1 MTLEIDQYPL
11 LALANNP
18 AELRTL
24 PKDKLPQLADE
35 LRQYLLASVSQSSG
49 HFASGLGTVELTV
62 ALHYVYQTPFD
73 QLVWD
78 VGHQAYP
85 HKILTERRERMP
97 SIRQKGGLHP
107 FPWPPES
114 EYDTFAVGHSS
125 TSISAALGMSIAA
138 EKEGKNRKTVAVI
151 GDGALTAGLAFE
163 ALNHGGDIGK
173 DMVVVLNDNEMS
185 ISENV
190 GALNSHLARLL
201 TGSFY
206 NTIRDGSKKVLSTL
220 PPLKEFASKAEEHI
234 KGMVVPGTIFEELG
248 FNYIGPIDGHDV
260 KGMVD
265 TLRNMRNI
273 EGPQILHVVT
283 KKGKGYESA
292 EKDPI
297 KFHAVPK
304 FNPKDETLPKSKP
317 SSPNYSAIFGQWLCD
332 MAAQEPALM
341 AITPAMREGSG
352 MVAFSQTYPEQYFD
366 VAIAEQ
372 HAVTL
377 AAGMASQGLKPVV
390 AIYSTF
396 LQRAYDQLIHDV
408 ALQNLP
414 VLFAVDR
421 AGLVG
426 ADGPTHQGAFDIA
439 FMRCIPNMVIMV
451 PGDENECRQML
462 FTGHK
467 YNGPAAVRYPRGGGP
482 GVTIDDAMSE
492 ITLGQSRT
500 MRERNTGQQDEIDA
514 KIAILN
520 FGTLLPE
527 AQTAADLLNATLID
541 MRFVK
546 PLDTAAVDKAVA
558 EHDCIIT
565 LEDGAIKGGAGS
577 EVAEYLFSTQQMTKL
592 LQCGLPD
599 QFIMQGTQAEMY
611 AELEIDGAGIVAQAK
626 RFLDS

>member
-1 MTLEIDQYPL
+1 MSLDLAHYPT
-11 LALANNP
+11 LALANTP
-18 AELRTL
+18 EELRTL
-24 PKDKLPQLADE
+24 PKDKLTQVADE
-35 LRQYLLASVSQSSG
+35 LRQFLLSSVSQSSG

-73 QLVWD
+73 QLIWD

-85 HKILTERRERMP
+85 HKILTDRRERMP
-97 SIRQKGGLHP
+97 SIRQQDGLHP

-114 EYDTFAVGHSS
+114 VYDTFAVGHSS
-125 TSISAALGMSIAA
+125 TSISAAVGMAIAA

-151 GDGALTAGLAFE
+151 GDGALSAGLAFE
-163 ALNHGGDIGK
+163 ALNHGGDISK
-173 DMVVVLNDNEMS
+173 DMLVILNDNEMS

-201 TGSFY
+201 TGSFF
-206 NTIRDGSKKVLSTL
+206 NTIRDGSKKVLSNV

-260 KGMVD
+260 PGMVD
-265 TLRNMRNI
+265 TLKNMRNI
-273 EGPQILHVVT
+273 SGPQILHVVT
-283 KKGKGYESA
+283 KKGKGYDVA

-304 FNPKDETLPKSKP
+304 FNPADERLPKSAP
-317 SSPNYSAIFGQWLCD
+317 STPTYSAIFGQWLCD
-332 MAAQEPALM
+332 MAQHDPKLM

-352 MVAFSQTYPEQYFD
+352 MVAFSKEYPEQYFD

-377 AAGMASQGLKPVV
+377 AAGMAIRGLNPVV

-408 ALQNLP
+408 AIQNLP
-414 VLFAVDR
+414 VLFAIDR
-421 AGLVG
+421 AGIVG
-426 ADGPTHQGAFDIA
+426 ADGPTHQGAFDIS
-439 FMRCIPNMVIMV
+439 FLRCIPNMVIMT
-451 PGDENECRQML
+451 PSDENECRQML
-462 FTGHK
+462 YTGHQLDQ
-467 YNGPAAVRYPRGGGP
+467 PATVRYPRGGGD
-482 GVTIDDAMSE
+482 GVEIIETMSA
-492 ITLGQSRT
+492 IPLGQSRT
-500 MRERNTGQQDEIDA
+500 LRSIADNAPAQRV
-514 KIAILN
+514 AILN

-527 AQTAADLLNATLID
+527 AKAAAEQLNATLID

-546 PLDTAAVDKAVA
+546 PLDTHALTEAAAQ
-558 EHDCIIT
+558 HDLLVT

-577 EVAEYLFSTQQMTKL
+577 EVGEYILANGLSTSL

-599 QFIMQGTQAEMY
+599 TFIMQATQTQMY
-611 AELEIDGAGIVAQAK
+611 AQLEIDAAGIVQQVQRRLAT
-626 RFLDS
+626 S